1 MASLLANRT
10 SVEAASAAA
19 GDRLGRAVTVV
30 EESAAMGGRDGTG
43 STRAGQSVD
52 EAHADES
59 DLLVGIMLSHP
70 GRSEPRQLLA
80 HVGASAADVLPADY
94 LVPGKDLERYGA
106 EIPVTNPPS

>member
-1 MASLLANRT
+1 MQLQETVWGELSQSSKKALRW
-10 SVEAASAAA
+10 AAA
-19 GDRLGRAVTVV
+19 MARVRAH
-30 EESAAMGGRDGTG
+30 
-43 STRAGQSVD
+43 RAGQSVD

-94 LVPGKDLERYGA
+94 PVPGKDLERYGA